1 MSANFKN
8 IIRTTVMNMPITV
21 HNPAF
26 IPNKLI
32 TSENISSGDVGM
44 TNVDNVT
51 LVGSANFSMLD
62 IALTKNNT
70 SKILETI
77 RACFLKL
84 GKRERMPLPKIAP
97 CNKPIPITTPKVI
110 R

>member
-84 GKRERMPLPKIAP
+84 GKRERIPLPKIAP

>member
-1 MSANFKN
+1 MK
-8 IIRTTVMNMPITV
+8 VPITV

-26 IPNKLI
+26 IPNRLI
-32 TSENISSGDVGM
+32 TSENISSGDVGI

-51 LVGSANFSMLD
+51 LAGSANFSMLD
-62 IALTKNNT
+62 IALTKNNIN
-70 SKILETI
+70 KILETI

-84 GKRERMPLPKIAP
+84 GKRERIPLPKIAP
-97 CNKPIPITTPKVI
+97 CNKPIPITIPKVI

>member
-8 IIRTTVMNMPITV
+8 IIRITVMNVPITV
-21 HNPAF
+21 HNPAS

-32 TSENISSGDVGM
+32 ISENISSGDVGI

-51 LVGSANFSMLD
+51 LDGSANFSILD
-62 IALTKNNT
+62 IALTKNNI

-84 GKRERMPLPKIAP
+84 GKRERTPLPKIAP
-97 CNKPIPITTPKVI
+97 CSKPIPITIPKVI

>member
-1 MSANFKN
+1 MK
-8 IIRTTVMNMPITV
+8 VPITV
-21 HNPAF
+21 HNPAS
-26 IPNKLI
+26 IPNMLI
-32 TSENISSGDVGM
+32 TSENISSGDVGI

-51 LVGSANFSMLD
+51 LAGSANFSMLD

-70 SKILETI
+70 NKTLETI

-84 GKRERMPLPKIAP
+84 GKRERIPLPKIAP
-97 CNKPIPITTPKVI
+97 CNKPIPITIPKVI

>member
-1 MSANFKN
+1 
-8 IIRTTVMNMPITV
+8 MNMPITV

-32 TSENISSGDVGM
+32 TSENISSGDVGI

-51 LVGSANFSMLD
+51 LDGSANFSILD

-84 GKRERMPLPKIAP
+84 GKRERIPLPKIAP

-110 R
+110 K

>member
-1 MSANFKN
+1 
-8 IIRTTVMNMPITV
+8 MNMPITV

-32 TSENISSGDVGM
+32 TSENTSSGDVGM

>member
-1 MSANFKN
+1 MK
-8 IIRTTVMNMPITV
+8 VPITV

-26 IPNKLI
+26 TPNRLI
-32 TSENISSGDVGM
+32 TSENISSGDVGI

-51 LVGSANFSMLD
+51 LAGSANFSMLD
-62 IALTKNNT
+62 IALTKNNINKT
-70 SKILETI
+70 LETI

-84 GKRERMPLPKIAP
+84 GKRERIPLPKIAP
-97 CNKPIPITTPKVI
+97 CNKPIPKTIPKVI

>member
-8 IIRTTVMNMPITV
+8 IIRTTVMNVPITV
-21 HNPAF
+21 HNPAS

-32 TSENISSGDVGM
+32 TSENISSGDVGI

-51 LVGSANFSMLD
+51 LDGSANFSILD

-84 GKRERMPLPKIAP
+84 GKRERIPLPKIAP